1 MIQGSWLPIYNI
13 VQPVAMLINNEFQAT
28 EIESINLV
36 ADVSETIN
44 IASIENIRVGKRWV
58 SPEKKYT

>member
-1 MIQGSWLPIYNI
+1 
-13 VQPVAMLINNEFQAT
+13 MLINNEFQAT